1 MIDKKYL
8 IESFDNEKIAYYLNG
23 DWDIE
28 NKDGVKLK
36 MPYLSYSDIC
46 HIERNVLENKTIY
59 LHCSRWV
66 AMLRAIKFAIENDK
80 LIILLEYLFSKK
92 HLKLIADS
100 KERYMQLQES
110 FINRINNFLEMF
122 DIKIEIYDERIKL
135 LYTVN
140 NEEIQPISDA
150 KLLNQGPVQSNEL
163 LNHRILLNLLLFS
176 KSKEE
181 ALSWISIIDSIDGY
195 PVELITEIKIRYT
208 SNDFLTFKVVTDEL
222 ERLFDK
228 NINTEN

>member
-1 MIDKKYL
+1 MK
-8 IESFDNEKIAYYLNG
+8 
-23 DWDIE
+23 
-28 NKDGVKLK
+28 
-36 MPYLSYSDIC
+36 
-46 HIERNVLENKTIY
+46 
-59 LHCSRWV
+59 
-66 AMLRAIKFAIENDK
+66 
-80 LIILLEYLFSKK
+80 
-92 HLKLIADS
+92 
-100 KERYMQLQES
+100 
-110 FINRINNFLEMF
+110 RINNILEMV
-122 DIKIEIYDERIKL
+122 DSKSERYKERIKL
-135 LYTVN
+135 LKKVN
-140 NEEIQPISDA
+140 NEEIQPITGA
-150 KLLNQGPVQSNEL
+150 KLLNQGPVQCNEL